1 MLEVVGKQIS
11 GELRGPPHHKGRIIL
26 SPRDN
31 VVSGWIVHKI
41 VSLCQERSGHGPVTI
56 VGQQAHRFRSIERE
70 RHSCYRATALSSS
83 FFVQKFFSRIHA
95 ESMECPILRRS

>member
-41 VSLCQERSGHGPVTI
+41 VSLCEERSGHGSVTI

-70 RHSCYRATALSSS
+70 RHSCYRVVVLFLCTT
-83 FFVQKFFSRIHA
+83 
-95 ESMECPILRRS
+95 IL

>member
-1 MLEVVGKQIS
+1 
-11 GELRGPPHHKGRIIL
+11 
-26 SPRDN
+26 
-31 VVSGWIVHKI
+31 
-41 VSLCQERSGHGPVTI
+41 VTI

>member
-1 MLEVVGKQIS
+1 MLEVVGQQIS

-41 VSLCQERSGHGPVTI
+41 VSLCEERSGHGSVTI

-70 RHSCYRATALSSS
+70 RHSCYRVVVVFLCTT
-83 FFVQKFFSRIHA
+83 
-95 ESMECPILRRS
+95 IL